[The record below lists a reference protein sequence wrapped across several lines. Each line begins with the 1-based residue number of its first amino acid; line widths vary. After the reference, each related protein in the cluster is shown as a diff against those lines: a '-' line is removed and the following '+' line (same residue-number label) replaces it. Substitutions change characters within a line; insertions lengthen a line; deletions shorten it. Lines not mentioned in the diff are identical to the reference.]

1 MILSLFTAWLLFLK
15 TYSHESAFST
25 ATGPKVIYKGDT
37 SKNKLHSRLILVGE
51 TKSNSILDTLKERD
65 IKNATF
71 FLSAAWAERH
81 PDVVERIIKDGHEIG
96 SMGYNYTSYTSLET
110 NEIRRD
116 LLRAQ
121 DVFTKLGVK
130 QIKLLRPPSGDF
142 NKATLKIAE
151 SLGYTVVH
159 WSNNSNDWKNP
170 GVNKIVSTVS
180 NNLKGGDIVLLHAS
194 DSALQTNK
202 ALPLLLQKL
211 KSDGYEQISVSQLIS
226 NTSTKK

>member
-1 MILSLFTAWLLFLK
+1 
-15 TYSHESAFST
+15 
-25 ATGPKVIYKGDT
+25 
-37 SKNKLHSRLILVGE
+37 
-51 TKSNSILDTLKERD
+51 
-65 IKNATF
+65 
-71 FLSAAWAERH
+71 
-81 PDVVERIIKDGHEIG
+81 
-96 SMGYNYTSYTSLET
+96 MGYNYTSYTSLET

-180 NNLKGGDIVLLHAS
+180 NNLKVEISSYYMHPI
-194 DSALQTNK
+194 
-202 ALPLLLQKL
+202 LPFKQIKL
-211 KSDGYEQISVSQLIS
+211 CHCFYR
-226 NTSTKK
+226 N

>member
-1 MILSLFTAWLLFLK
+1 M
-15 TYSHESAFST
+15 
-25 ATGPKVIYKGDT
+25 
-37 SKNKLHSRLILVGE
+37 
-51 TKSNSILDTLKERD
+51 
-65 IKNATF
+65 
-71 FLSAAWAERH
+71 
-81 PDVVERIIKDGHEIG
+81 
-96 SMGYNYTSYTSLET
+96 
-110 NEIRRD
+110 
-116 LLRAQ
+116 
-121 DVFTKLGVK
+121 K

-170 GVNKIVSTVS
+170 GVNNIVSTVS

-226 NTSTKK
+226 TQVRKVKMSIIFTHKSSTTFRSGNRAFLSRYFHSYNYPA